1 MSNNHICIVGG
12 GINGLMTAYYLRN
25 DYKKITLID
34 KNRELCR
41 ESSYYNAGTL
51 FFSRLKPAFSSVSVI
66 KTIIK
71 QTNKFN
77 ISNLLSV
84 SKWGVFN
91 TINNLF
97 YNPKKYQT
105 IKNDSKKEFDSFI
118 SNNKT
123 TFNTIGLYKG
133 LYMSFKNKKKLFSEI
148 SGYKMNDSTFTIKN
162 ENNIYLPEDYTC
174 NTFSLSNVISD
185 RLKQLDNVEILTD
198 TKVDYFEI
206 VNNRVVSV
214 KTDDNRIIEADIF
227 ILCTNSNRFKIRKN
241 SKVKYKYLPLL
252 KICGLSWTFNLQ
264 DIDVDVDINANGNI
278 NNNMVPINDMLTEN
292 NSNTF
297 IDGDNNIFYTRHQ
310 DKLRITYGYF
320 INPNTQHLINNYN
333 RLIPAFPYLHNLC
346 SETKP
351 KICNRFV
358 SPDGLPL
365 IGKYKNIDNLYIN
378 TGHGFLGWTL
388 APYSAQFLKNIL
400 DREYRKNRE
409 VINENLYSPDRFS
422 LFQI

>member
-25 DYKKITLID
+25 DYKKITLVE
-34 KNRELCR
+34 KNRELCH

-123 TFNTIGLYKG
+123 TFNTIGLRKG

-148 SGYKMNDSTFTIKN
+148 SGYKMNNSTFTIKN

-174 NTFSLSNVISD
+174 NSFALSNIISD
-185 RLKQLDNVEILTD
+185 RLRHLDNVEILTD

-206 VNNRVVSV
+206 ENNHVVSV
-214 KTDDNRIIEADIF
+214 KTDDNRIIKADLF

-264 DIDVDVDINANGNI
+264 DEDIDVDVNTNQNI
-278 NNNMVPINDMLTEN
+278 FTINDMLTKN

-297 IDGDNNIFYTRHQ
+297 VDGDNNIFYTRHQ

-320 INPNTQHLINNYN
+320 INPNKQYLIDNYTK
-333 RLIPAFPYLHNLC
+333 LIPKFPYLYNLC

-365 IGKYKNIDNLYIN
+365 IGKYKNINNLYIN

-388 APYSAQFLKNIL
+388 APYSAKFLKNIL
-400 DREYRKNRE
+400 DRKYRIDRGNIKDDKVN
-409 VINENLYSPDRFS
+409 ILSPQRFI